1 MTDPQSL
8 PADSASWI
16 GRAFERSDVI
26 DQRLVA
32 EFTATL
38 SPHIEARSK
47 LPLGLHWCLAPDTL
61 ASDELGRDGHPKLGI
76 YLPDLGLGR
85 RMWAGGEL
93 VYHGDFTLGDTVSKT
108 STIEDVAVKSG
119 TSGKLAFV
127 KVRQLYRARG
137 ALILEE
143 RQDIVYR
150 QAPPTSHDAAPAP
163 TIAPSVDT
171 TQLPPGSWSITPTPV
186 LLFRYSAMTFNS
198 HRIHFDEAYA
208 RQVEGYDGLVVHGP
222 LQATLMLNL
231 AAARSGRRLRR
242 FNSRGLAPLICDG
255 PFHVTAIPR
264 DGELETK
271 VVSRAGIVTMSGSAV

>member
-8 PADSASWI
+8 HADAARWI

-26 DQRLVA
+26 DERLLA

-38 SPHIEARSK
+38 SPHLEAGSG

-61 ASDELGRDGHPKLGI
+61 ASGELGRDGHPKLGI
-76 YLPDLGLGR
+76 YLPDLGLER

-93 VYHGDFTLGDTVSKT
+93 VYHGDFTLGDTVTKT
-108 STIEDVAVKSG
+108 GTIEDVAVKSG
-119 TSGKLAFV
+119 RSGMLVFV
-127 KVRQLYRARG
+127 KVRQLYRAG
-137 ALILEE
+137 GDLILDE

-150 QAPPTSHDAAPAP
+150 QAPPTSLDGPRAP
-163 TIAPSVDT
+163 TIAPAAEAT
-171 TQLPPGSWSITPTPV
+171 NLPPGSWSITPTPI

-198 HRIHFDEAYA
+198 HRIHYDETYA

-231 AAARSGRRLRR
+231 AAARSERPLRR
-242 FNSRGLAPLICDG
+242 FNYRGLAPLICDG
-255 PFHVTAIPR
+255 PFHVTVIRR
-264 DGELETK
+264 DGALEAK
-271 VVSRAGIVTMSGSAV
+271 VVSRAGIVTMSGTAA